1 MRTSDVTRSGRP
13 ASDGPPIDRVTTQP
27 ASQGV
32 KASAA
37 EAESHTASI
46 CCRTLGSGTT
56 WPADVRPGLTQRLLV
71 GCIHV
76 YQAARAGRPSPCRFL
91 PSCSAYGEEAI
102 VVHGPVRGCVLT
114 LKRIARCRPGG
125 GFGVDLVPPRS

>member
-1 MRTSDVTRSGRP
+1 MRASDATRSGP
-13 ASDGPPIDRVTTQP
+13 ASDGPPSDRLTTQP
-27 ASQGV
+27 ASPGV
-32 KASAA
+32 EASAA
-37 EAESHTASI
+37 DAESHTASS
-46 CCRTLGSGTT
+46 CCPAVGSGATG
-56 WPADVRPGLTQRLLV
+56 PADVPPGLTQRLLV

-76 YQAARAGRPSPCRFL
+76 YQAARSGRPSPCRFL

-125 GFGVDLVPPRS
+125 GSGVDLVPPRS